1 MLTGRK
7 RHTPTARYVIFAAL
21 KPWTH
26 LVLDSI
32 PTEDT
37 YITNTIYYVIPLCAN
52 LSPTRVVIAAAR
64 RWQPEV
70 CIDPDFRKSTS
81 EPE

>member
-1 MLTGRK
+1 MLSGRM

-32 PTEDT
+32 PAEDT
-37 YITNTIYYVIPLCAN
+37 YITNTVYCVVPPYVPV
-52 LSPTRVVIAAAR
+52 LSPAKGGHCAR
-64 RWQPEV
+64 QALATG
-70 CIDPDFRKSTS
+70 SMH
-81 EPE
+81 